1 MSKVTIERVTNGWEV
16 EYEDQ
21 EIVKANRSGSG
32 KLGVSTYKDPM
43 KEMVFKSTKEVTDF
57 LTKNLDKLCSEDE
70 YSTSFSNALMDD
82 ENDD

>member
-21 EIVKANRSGSG
+21 EIVKANKGG
-32 KLGVSTYKDPM
+32 NKLGSMTYRNPM

-57 LTKNLDKLCSEDE
+57 LNKNLDKLCSADE
-70 YSTSFSNALMDD
+70 YSTSFSNALMED
-82 ENDD
+82 ESGD